1 MKNILQVLSGNS
13 HFTGVASYLYQQY
26 RHMDRAEIHYDFFLC
41 KENSME
47 SVMRDPIFSG
57 SEFYVIH
64 ARTRRTHSTNYVRI
78 MRELDRILNEKQY
91 DAVVVNTSIVAIIY
105 ACMKVTAKHPK
116 TRLIAHAH
124 NTDLVLPK
132 GALRGKIAPIMR
144 MVDELF
150 RRQIRKK
157 AFALFACSRE
167 AGAVTFGTEAVKQKN
182 FMVVR
187 DAINLEAFRFNPQIR
202 NKVRSEMGSRDEC
215 LVVGNVGSLRKRK
228 NQSFLLEVFREI
240 VAKRENAQLWIIGS
254 GDDMEMLQN
263 KASELGIKDKVL
275 FLGQRTDVSNLM
287 QGMDCF
293 VFTTLS
299 EGLGI
304 VAIEAQAAGLPTN
317 VSDGVPDDVL
327 LSDLA
332 QKIPLSL
339 DAKQW
344 AELVMKQMECF
355 PNRADVSAQLRE
367 AGYDISSETARVKDY
382 YCALPDA
389 QTVKRK
395 GSTQGK

>member
-1 MKNILQVLSGNS
+1 MKNILQVLSGNN

-26 RHMDRAEIHYDFFLC
+26 IHMDRTEVHYDFFLC

-47 SVMRDPIFSG
+47 SVMQDPIFSD

-64 ARTRRTHSTNYVRI
+64 ARTRRTRSTDYGRI
-78 MRELDRILNEKQY
+78 MRELDLILRKKHY
-91 DAVVVNTSIVAIIY
+91 DAVVVNTSIVAITY
-105 ACMKVTAKHPK
+105 ACLLVTDRHPE

-132 GALRGKIAPIMR
+132 GALRNKIAPIMKA
-144 MVDELF
+144 VDELL
-150 RRQIRKK
+150 RRQIRNK
-157 AFALFACSRE
+157 AFALFACSVK
-167 AGAVTFGTEAVKQKN
+167 AGAVTFGAEAVKQKN

-187 DAINLEAFRFNPQIR
+187 DAIDLDAFRLEPGIR
-202 NKVRSEMGSRDEC
+202 NQVRAEMGSRDGC
-215 LVVGNVGSLRKRK
+215 LVVGNVGSLKKRK

-240 VAKRENAQLWIIGS
+240 AAKRENAQLWIIGS
-254 GDDMEMLQN
+254 GEDMEMLQN
-263 KASELGIKDKVL
+263 KASGFGIKDKAL
-275 FLGQRTDVSNLM
+275 FLGQRTDVSRLM

-304 VAIEAQAAGLPTN
+304 VAIEAQAAGLPTS

-332 QKIPLSL
+332 QKIPLSFS
-339 DAKQW
+339 AKQW
-344 AELVMKQMECF
+344 AELAIKQVDRF
-355 PNRADVSAQLRE
+355 PNRADVSAQLRD
-367 AGYDISSETARVKDY
+367 AGYDIAAETARVKDF
-382 YCALPDA
+382 YCALPD
-389 QTVKRK
+389 V
-395 GSTQGK
+395 